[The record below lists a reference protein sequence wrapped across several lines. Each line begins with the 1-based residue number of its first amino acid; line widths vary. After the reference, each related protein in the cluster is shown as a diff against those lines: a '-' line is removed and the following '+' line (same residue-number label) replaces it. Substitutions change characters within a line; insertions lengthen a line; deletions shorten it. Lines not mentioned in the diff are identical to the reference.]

1 MLRDT
6 AEETGEPLEGIG
18 IGCTGPV
25 DPFTGVLEDIAFLP
39 DWRGFHLAEELR
51 NAFDVPVFLENDAD
65 AAALGEYTWGAGK
78 GSNHF
83 IYITISTGIGGG
95 MVIDGHLYRGADGAH
110 PEVGHIVI
118 DPSGP
123 RCFCGAHGCWE
134 SLASG
139 PALAERAGLPT
150 ALAVCKAAENGDP
163 AAQAAI
169 NLEAYYLGIGF
180 ANLITL
186 FVPDVIAFG
195 GGVMNSRHLFWDR
208 TYQTIQENC
217 GMVPF
222 KKTRVVP
229 AQLGK
234 KCCVGGG
241 CRGLEKKDLSFM
253 TDQLKAVPYIN
264 DILRQPEAFTEHAL
278 RVGEARHAGSC
289 STGFRF
295 SLRETKSNNSNRH
308 GLLFPCASSPIA
320 GIAATINPSHIIGNL
335 RIDTLLPCSA
345 L

>member
-1 MLRDT
+1 MFKQFDGYNGEPVIGTIDIGGTKISVGMLDWNGHILARREIPSGKNLKLSDGFSLLLSMLRDT

-65 AAALGEYTWGAGK
+65 AAALGEYAWGAGK
-78 GSNHF
+78 GSTHF

-95 MVIDGHLYRGADGAH
+95 MVIDGQLYRGADGAH
-110 PEVGHIVI
+110 PEVGHAVI

-222 KKTRVVP
+222 TKTRVVP

-234 KCCVGGG
+234 DVVLVGAA
-241 CRGLEKKDLSFM
+241 EVWKKRIYLS
-253 TDQLKAVPYIN
+253 
-264 DILRQPEAFTEHAL
+264 
-278 RVGEARHAGSC
+278 
-289 STGFRF
+289 
-295 SLRETKSNNSNRH
+295 
-308 GLLFPCASSPIA
+308 
-320 GIAATINPSHIIGNL
+320 
-335 RIDTLLPCSA
+335 
-345 L
+345 

>member
-1 MLRDT
+1 MFKQFDGYNGEPVIGAIDIGGTKISVGMLDWNGHILARREIPSGKNLKLSDGFSLLLSMLRDT

-65 AAALGEYTWGAGK
+65 AAALGEYAWGAGK

-83 IYITISTGIGGG
+83 IYITVSTGIGGG
-95 MVIDGHLYRGADGAH
+95 MVIDGQLYRGADGAH

-234 KCCVGGG
+234 DVVLVGAA
-241 CRGLEKKDLSFM
+241 EVWKKRIYLS
-253 TDQLKAVPYIN
+253 
-264 DILRQPEAFTEHAL
+264 
-278 RVGEARHAGSC
+278 
-289 STGFRF
+289 
-295 SLRETKSNNSNRH
+295 
-308 GLLFPCASSPIA
+308 
-320 GIAATINPSHIIGNL
+320 
-335 RIDTLLPCSA
+335 
-345 L
+345 